1 VRIALYSHDT
11 QGLGH
16 VRRNLLIASALAR
29 RGLNPIVLLLSGVH
43 EAAAFEMPAGVDC
56 ITLPSLGKDA
66 SGVYFP
72 RSLGVGMKDLIG
84 LRRRTLGAALR
95 SFQPDLFIVDK
106 VPGGAF
112 QELLPALRTVRSRK
126 RARIVLGW
134 REILDDAEQVERE
147 SRQQGWDKIIRE
159 YYDHIWVYG
168 DQRVFDPVVEYNLA
182 PDIAAKVRFTGYL
195 NPLHAESGQIDEPA
209 ADLLLPPGRLA
220 LCVVGGGRDG
230 VPLAEAFIK
239 APLPASTN
247 GVVIT
252 GPLMPA
258 ADRARLRLLAAGR
271 SRLRVLEF
279 VTNPLPYLRQ
289 ADCVIS
295 MAGYNTMC
303 EVLAMKKHALIV
315 PRTQPRLEQLMRAE
329 RFASMGAVEMLHPDL
344 LTPAAL
350 AAWIERS
357 ESARVVDAGIDLGG
371 YQRLPRLLDEVLES
385 GAAGCRQPVRIA
397 S

>member
-1 VRIALYSHDT
+1 MTPVVTA
-11 QGLGH
+11 GAC
-16 VRRNLLIASALAR
+16 V
-29 RGLNPIVLLLSGVH
+29 
-43 EAAAFEMPAGVDC
+43 AFEMPAGVDC
-56 ITLPSLGKDA
+56 ITLPSLGKDD

-112 QELLPALRTVRSRK
+112 QELLPALRTVRARK
-126 RARIVLGW
+126 SARIVLGW
-134 REILDDAEQVERE
+134 REILDDAEEVERE
-147 SRQQGWDKIIRE
+147 SHQQGWEKTIRD
-159 YYDHIWVYG
+159 YYDRIWVYG
-168 DQRVFDPVVEYNLA
+168 DREVFDPVAEYNLA

-195 NPLHAESGQIDEPA
+195 NPLAAGGDAIDEPA
-209 ADLLLPPGRLA
+209 ADLMLPPGRLA

-230 VPLAEAFIK
+230 VPLAEAFIR
-239 APLPASTN
+239 APMPASTN

-271 SRLRVLEF
+271 SPLRVLEF

-303 EVLAMKKHALIV
+303 EVLAMKKKALIV
-315 PRTQPRLEQLMRAE
+315 PRTRPRLEQLIRAR
-329 RFASMGAVEMLHPDL
+329 RFAELGVVDMLHPDD

-350 AAWIERS
+350 AEWIDRS
-357 ESARVVDAGIDLGG
+357 GESRPVDAGIDLGG
-371 YQRLPRLLDEVLES
+371 YQRLPLLLDEVLS
-385 GAAGCRQPVRIA
+385 AGAAPCRERIRIA